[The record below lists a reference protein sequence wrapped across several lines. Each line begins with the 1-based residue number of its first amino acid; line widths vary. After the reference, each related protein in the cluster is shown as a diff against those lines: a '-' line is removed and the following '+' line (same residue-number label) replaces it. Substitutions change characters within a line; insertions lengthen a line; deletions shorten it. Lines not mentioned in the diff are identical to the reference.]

1 MTEPTPIERTRARDF
16 GIMLGTL
23 PPGPENAITDVAGV
37 RVGYTT
43 LVRGSGQ
50 LVRGVGPVR
59 TGVTAV
65 LPHEG
70 NLFLSKVP
78 AAATVFNGFG
88 KSLGLMQI
96 DELGQVETP
105 ILLTN
110 TLTVGR
116 VADALVAVMLEQNP
130 AIGVSTL
137 GTVNAVVC
145 ECNDGFLNDIQG
157 RHVGEQEMRA
167 ALAQATVGPVAEGNV
182 GAGTGMI
189 TYGFAGGIGTASRR
203 LAQEQGNYT
212 LGVLVLANFGRRS
225 DLLIAGV
232 PVGREL
238 ERKSQSP
245 RGTISPPPERR
256 EQGSVIVLLA
266 TDAPLDARQLGRL
279 TRRVPL
285 GLARTGTHM
294 GHGSGDLAIA
304 FSTAQRIPHDAT
316 PLTHTAMILNEQHP
330 ALDALFLA
338 VVEATEEAVLNALCA
353 AHSLEGR
360 DGHRV
365 EALPLEATLAI
376 LHRHGVAGPTS
387 QGMEEHEYR
396 WSEADPP
403 GERLQGETA

>member
-1 MTEPTPIERTRARDF
+1 MSEQSRVERRRARDA
-16 GIMLGTL
+16 GIIVGRLS
-23 PPGPENAITDVAGV
+23 PGPENAITDVAGV
-37 RVGYTT
+37 LVGHTT
-43 LVRGSGQ
+43 LIRGSGP

-59 TGVTAV
+59 TGVTAI

-70 NLFLSKVP
+70 NLFTSKVP

-88 KSLGLMQI
+88 KSIGFMQI

-110 TLTVGR
+110 TLNVGR
-116 VADALVAVMLEQNP
+116 VADALVAYMLEQNP

-157 RHVGEQEMRA
+157 RHVGEPEVRA
-167 ALAQATVGPVAEGNV
+167 ALAQATAGLVVEGNV
-182 GAGTGMI
+182 GAGTGMS

-203 LAQEQGNYT
+203 LAPEYGAYT

-225 DLLIAGV
+225 DLLVAGV

-238 ERKSQSP
+238 ERESQ
-245 RGTISPPPERR
+245 PPPAMISSQPEGR

-285 GLARTGTHM
+285 GLARTGTSM

-304 FSTAQRIPHDAT
+304 FSTAQHISHDAT
-316 PLTHTAMILNEQHP
+316 LLTQTMRVLNEQHP
-330 ALDALFLA
+330 AFDALFLA

-365 EALPLEATLAI
+365 EALPLAETLAV
-376 LHRHGVAGPTS
+376 LRQHGVDVSTS
-387 QGMEEHEYR
+387 QR
-396 WSEADPP
+396 RS
-403 GERLQGETA
+403 